1 MGTTQILAAA
11 EAAKTT
17 SGGGDSSLLIIVV
30 IFAVMMYFM
39 FRSQRRRQ
47 RAAQDTQRGVMN
59 GSRVR
64 TTAGMYGTVIDGDD
78 RNVMLEVAPGIQI
91 KMLRQAIAAV
101 VPDDE
106 PDGVAPATPT
116 FGENEPAF
124 GETEPD
130 VDGGQTGPD
139 LNGDGTS
146 GADLNG
152 DGTSGKPDNRS
163 DLTI

>member
-1 MGTTQILAAA
+1 MGTQILAAA
-11 EAAKTT
+11 AATKSSTG
-17 SGGGDSSLLIIVV
+17 SNSSLLIIIV

-47 RAAQDTQRGVMN
+47 RAAQDTQRQVMD

-64 TTAGMYGTVIDGDD
+64 TTFGVFGTVVESDD
-78 RNVMLEVAPGIQI
+78 RNVMLEIAPGIRI

-106 PDGVAPATPT
+106 PDGVAQTMPS
-116 FGENEPAF
+116 F
-124 GETEPD
+124 GETEPESGPD
-130 VDGGQTGPD
+130 QSGPD

-146 GADLNG
+146 GKSD
-152 DGTSGKPDNRS
+152 SRS
-163 DLTI
+163 DLAF

>member
-1 MGTTQILAAA
+1 MGTTEILAAA
-11 EAAKTT
+11 EATT
-17 SGGGDSSLLIIVV
+17 KSTGSDSSLLIIVV
-30 IFAVMMYFM
+30 IFAVMMIFM

-47 RAAQDTQRGVMN
+47 RAAQDTQRQVMD

-64 TTAGMYGTVIDGDD
+64 TTFGVYGTVVEGDD
-78 RNVMLEVAPGIQI
+78 RNVILEVAPGTRI

-106 PDGVAPATPT
+106 PDGVAQTMPS
-116 FGENEPAF
+116 F
-124 GETEPD
+124 GETEQD
-130 VDGGQTGPD
+130 SGDDQTG
-139 LNGDGTS
+139 S
-146 GADLNG
+146 DLNG

>member
-11 EAAKTT
+11 QAAKTT

-47 RAAQDTQRGVMN
+47 RAAQDTQRGVMT

-64 TTAGMYGTVIDGDD
+64 TTSGMYGTIVDGDD

-106 PDGVAPATPT
+106 PDGVAQTTPT
-116 FGENEPAF
+116 F

-130 VDGGQTGPD
+130 LDGSQTGPD

>member
-1 MGTTQILAAA
+1 MGTTTQFLLAAA
-11 EAAKTT
+11 PAKTST
-17 SGGGDSSLLIIVV
+17 GGSSSFLIIIA
-30 IFAVMMYFM
+30 IFAIMAIFM

-47 RAAQDTQRGVMN
+47 RAAQHTQRQVETGA
-59 GSRVR
+59 RVR
-64 TTAGMYGTVIDGDD
+64 TTFGVYGTVVDGDD
-78 RNVMLEVAPGIQI
+78 RNVMLEVAPGTRI

-106 PDGVAPATPT
+106 PDGVAQTTP
-116 FGENEPAF
+116 GF

-130 VDGGQTGPD
+130 LDGGQTGPD
-139 LNGDGTS
+139 M
-146 GADLNG
+146 NG

>member
-1 MGTTQILAAA
+1 MGTQILAAA
-11 EAAKTT
+11 EATT
-17 SGGGDSSLLIIVV
+17 KSTGSDSSLLIIVV
-30 IFAVMMYFM
+30 IFAIMMIFM

-47 RAAQDTQRGVMN
+47 RATQDTQRGVVD

-64 TTAGMYGTVIDGDD
+64 TTFGVYGTVVGSDD
-78 RNVMLEVAPGIQI
+78 RNVILEIAPGTQI

-106 PDGVAPATPT
+106 PDGVAETMPT
-116 FGENEPAF
+116 FEDAS
-124 GETEPD
+124 PD
-130 VDGGQTGPD
+130 EDSDHT
-139 LNGDGTS
+139 

-152 DGTSGKPDNRS
+152 DGTSGLNGDGTSGKPDDRS

>member
-1 MGTTQILAAA
+1 MGTPHMLAAA
-11 EAAKTT
+11 AAKTT
-17 SGGGDSSLLIIVV
+17 SGGSSSLLIIIV
-30 IFAVMMYFM
+30 IFAIMMIFM

-47 RAAQDTQRGVMN
+47 RAAQDTQRQGVD

-64 TTAGMYGTVIDGDD
+64 TTFGVYGTIVEGDD
-78 RNVMLEVAPGIQI
+78 RNVMLEVAPGIRI

-106 PDGVAPATPT
+106 PDGVAQTMPS
-116 FGENEPAF
+116 FGEASPEDS
-124 GETEPD
+124 E
-130 VDGGQTGPD
+130 QTGQ
-139 LNGDGTS
+139 
-146 GADLNG
+146 DLNG

>member
-11 EAAKTT
+11 EAT
-17 SGGGDSSLLIIVV
+17 SSKGGDSSLLIIVV
-30 IFAVMMYFM
+30 IFAVMMIFM

-47 RAAQDTQRGVMN
+47 RSVQDTQRQILP
-59 GSRVR
+59 GSRIR
-64 TTAGMYGTVIDGDD
+64 TTFGVYGTVIENDD
-78 RNVMLEVAPGIQI
+78 RNVIIEIAPGTRI

-106 PDGVAPATPT
+106 PDGVAQTMPT
-116 FGENEPAF
+116 FGET
-124 GETEPD
+124 GSDTSD
-130 VDGGQTGPD
+130 QTG
-139 LNGDGTS
+139 S
-146 GADLNG
+146 DLNG

>member
-11 EAAKTT
+11 AAT
-17 SGGGDSSLLIIVV
+17 SKSTGSDSSLLIIVV
-30 IFAVMMYFM
+30 IFAVMMIFM

-47 RAAQDTQRGVMN
+47 RTVQDTQRQIMTGT
-59 GSRVR
+59 RIR
-64 TTAGMYGTVIDGDD
+64 TTFGVYGTVIENDD
-78 RNVMLEVAPGIQI
+78 RNVIIEIAPGTRI

-106 PDGVAPATPT
+106 PDGVAQTMPS
-116 FGENEPAF
+116 F
-124 GETEPD
+124 GETSSD
-130 VDGGQTGPD
+130 TNDHTG
-139 LNGDGTS
+139 S
-146 GADLNG
+146 DLNG

>member
-11 EAAKTT
+11 EAAKST
-17 SGGGDSSLLIIVV
+17 STGGDSSLLIIVV
-30 IFAVMMYFM
+30 IFAVMMIFM

-47 RAAQDTQRGVMN
+47 RAAQDTQRGVMD
-59 GSRVR
+59 GTRVR
-64 TTAGMYGTVIDGDD
+64 TTFGVYGTVVGSDD
-78 RNVMLEVAPGIQI
+78 RNVMLEVAPGTRI

-106 PDGVAPATPT
+106 PDGVAQTMPS
-116 FGENEPAF
+116 F

-130 VDGGQTGPD
+130 LDGGQT
-139 LNGDGTS
+139 

-152 DGTSGKPDNRS
+152 DGTSGKSDDRS
-163 DLTI
+163 DLSI